1 MIAYLE
7 GLVAYA
13 ELDHVVIDVGG
24 VGYRVF
30 VTGTTAYSLQ
40 EGEKTRLYT
49 QYHVR
54 EDAHLLYGFR
64 TREERE
70 LFGRLNNV
78 SGIGPK
84 VALAILGAGS
94 PDQVVFAIR
103 AEDVNFLKK
112 LPGIGVKTAQRLIL
126 DLKDKLDD
134 LASTFPATP
143 YSQSVE
149 VRPSKTAGL
158 GSELLEALLALGYNE
173 KEAQG
178 AVRGLAEELTGGELS
193 LEQLIKLALK
203 QLMRQ

>member
-1 MIAYLE
+1 MIAYVE
-7 GLVAYA
+7 GAVAYA
-13 ELDHVVIDVGG
+13 DLDHSVIVVNG

-40 EGEKTRLYT
+40 EGEKVRLYT

-70 LFGRLNNV
+70 LFGRLTNV

-84 VALAILGAGS
+84 VALAILGAGA

-103 AEDVNFLKK
+103 AEDVNFLTK
-112 LPGIGVKTAQRLIL
+112 LPGIGKKTAQRLIL

-134 LASTFPATP
+134 LAQTFPATP
-143 YSQSVE
+143 YSQAVE
-149 VRPSKTAGL
+149 SRPSKTAGL
-158 GSELLEALLALGYNE
+158 GSEVLEALLALGYNE

-178 AVRGLAEELTGGELS
+178 ALRGLAEEITSGELS
-193 LEQLIKLALK
+193 LEQLIKLAMK
-203 QLMRQ
+203 QLMRE

>member
-1 MIAYLE
+1 MIALLE
-7 GLVAYA
+7 GEVAYA
-13 ELDHVVIDVGG
+13 ELDHVVLNVNG

-30 VTGTTAYSLQ
+30 VTGTTAYGVG
-40 EGEKTRLYT
+40 EGESLRLYT
-49 QYHVR
+49 HYHVR

-84 VALAILGAGS
+84 VALAIIGAGA

-103 AEDVNFLKK
+103 HEDVNFLTK
-112 LPGIGVKTAQRLIL
+112 LPGIGKKTAQRLIL

-134 LASTFPATP
+134 LASLFPPSP
-143 YSQSVE
+143 YSAAVVE
-149 VRPSKTAGL
+149 KPQTKTKGL
-158 GSELLEALLALGYNE
+158 GSELLEALLSLGYHE

-178 AVRGLAEELTGGELS
+178 AVRSLADEI
-193 LEQLIKLALK
+193 EQGMAVESLIKLALK
-203 QLMRQ
+203 HLMRQ